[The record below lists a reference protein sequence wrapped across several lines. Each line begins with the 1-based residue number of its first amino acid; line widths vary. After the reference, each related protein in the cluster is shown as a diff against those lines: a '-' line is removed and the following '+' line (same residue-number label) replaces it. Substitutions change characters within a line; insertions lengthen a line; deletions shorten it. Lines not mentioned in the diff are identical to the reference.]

1 MILKW
6 TKLSSLLGW
15 VHYWLAFSPPNKAH
29 ILPNRYPHWLEIKQE
44 LQILAAIKNPSKAVE
59 AVYSIIRVSQ
69 KEVIKLKALE
79 CFSHFLETLES
90 GSHLEE
96 KSQQGKTVGHEN
108 QDTELIEDESKEE
121 VKESTLSEMKF
132 QPDELTLSL
141 FLSKTLLFVA

>member
-1 MILKW
+1 M
-6 TKLSSLLGW
+6 
-15 VHYWLAFSPPNKAH
+15 
-29 ILPNRYPHWLEIKQE
+29 
-44 LQILAAIKNPSKAVE
+44 
-59 AVYSIIRVSQ
+59 SQ
-69 KEVIKLKALE
+69 KEAIKLKALE

-141 FLSKTLLFVA
+141 FLSKILPFVA